1 VTRASDLFHGVP
13 PMLASERSGKITAT
27 TPREMIT
34 HMRERPAMPPVPDKI
49 RVLGDRV
56 LVHEITFERLHS
68 FSGGS
73 LVIPATAKE
82 KYTLFGY
89 VMCLGDLLN
98 SDNKRP
104 AAPVKVGDVVEFSR
118 FTETTHVGG
127 QQYRYVP
134 THELYARYESIEDV

>member
-1 VTRASDLFHGVP
+1 MKASELFPAVHP
-13 PMLASERSGKITAT
+13 PVLASERSGKITAT

-34 HMRERPAMPPVPDKI
+34 HMRERPTMPAPPEKI
-49 RVLGDRV
+49 SVLGDRV
-56 LVHEITFERLHS
+56 LVHEITFERLHT

-73 LVIPATAKE
+73 LIIPATAKE
-82 KYTLFGY
+82 KYTLFGF
-89 VMCLGDLLN
+89 VVALGDLLN

-134 THELYARYESIEDV
+134 THELYARYDSIEDV